1 MSCSKED
8 IETKRLA
15 ALERKR
21 LRTNLKLHD
30 GDASMYRNS
39 PQAVNSNISSQ
50 YNVPKQRFEP
60 YKNVAKDT
68 RPLNSSFS
76 LPTKVVSGT
85 AYLISENRFEVKPS
99 HFSEQLIN
107 VFKSIKS
114 RIYGE
119 SLYLYCNIQSLLCMC
134 TLNLLFK
141 KYLLQMESHGYGIF
155 L

>member
-21 LRTNLKLHD
+21 SRTNLQLHD
-30 GDASMYRNS
+30 ASAYRNS
-39 PQAVNSNISSQ
+39 PQSLNSNISSQ
-50 YNVPKQRFEP
+50 SSASKQRFEP
-60 YKNVAKDT
+60 YKNVVKDT
-68 RPLNSSFS
+68 KSLNTSFS
-76 LPTKVVSGT
+76 LSTKIVSGT

-114 RIYGE
+114 RMYGKC
-119 SLYLYCNIQSLLCMC
+119 LYLTVFETM
-134 TLNLLFK
+134 
-141 KYLLQMESHGYGIF
+141 
-155 L
+155 